1 VTQAL
6 LIAGGLFVLAY
17 LPVAILAWTRPL
29 LARFAWRE
37 STRRPGQFALL
48 VIGLMVGTASITAS
62 MVGADTGT
70 QSLATYYDQRLGS
83 VDLTVTATGGRSFP
97 LEVAQRLASDQSLS
111 HYVDGVQA
119 GLELPALVGDL
130 DQQLGR
136 SDVLMIGFDP
146 ASQRRFGAYTLA
158 DGRHTFGGDLA
169 PGDVLLSSALANAI
183 DARGGDR
190 LRISTG
196 SVAPGVDLRV
206 AGVAAATG
214 PGAYGS
220 RMAVFIPL
228 STAQLIAGSTAIN
241 VVRVAAVG
249 GTPGDLEPARRAAG
263 PLASALAEI
272 PGGAPLQVNEVRVD
286 AAKSLADSTGWDLGT
301 TLGFSG
307 LVVLAAIALI
317 LNLILAL
324 TEERR
329 PRLAVLRALGLSR
342 AGLIALSVLE
352 GAIYSLAG
360 ATAGVAVGVVAGLYL
375 GAAIWHTAIIDP
387 GSQAFAGS
395 PLELTV
401 RPGTLAVAFAAGA
414 LITLGTFAA
423 TAYRTSRLAIA
434 SAVRDLP
441 EPSAPVRDGW
451 ARTALLAGLALLGV
465 LMLIPNS
472 SPARL
477 VGGVALIVSITA
489 LARRRLSDRAR
500 ATLAGLLLF
509 AWATLMMASFTN
521 WNDSGLVA
529 GFFVAVAVAAIGL
542 TVAAA
547 ANLRLIESASALLA
561 RRFGLI
567 QATLRPPLAYVS
579 RRPVRTGLATSAFA
593 MVLVM
598 VTVIAVYVASFQR
611 NYTRDAGGFD
621 IRVVTTGPDRV
632 QLPAAVEPEVVQQ
645 VALPMRLYQG
655 PFIGTGFVGNGGLV
669 QQTMFYV
676 LPDQP
681 SDAAP
686 VYLINRE
693 KRFATNAAAWRAVRD
708 EVGLVVIMGGT
719 GVNPG
724 DPITLQGIDGPLH
737 FQVAGSQAGSMV
749 EGIIASPAT
758 IAMIDTQPAGWTL
771 LLQTTPGTDS
781 RALARQIERSLFSQG
796 VQATSSRDIL
806 AQFYESSI
814 EYATEY
820 DVLLHL
826 GLLVGV
832 LALTMVGIR
841 AAIERRRAIGI
852 LRSLGY
858 QPPRV
863 IAGLL
868 IESTLTATIGVLTG
882 VGAGLVTS
890 SFLITAGV
898 EAGAVFGLDAGRM
911 ALALIVV
918 YGGVLIVSAPLASRV
933 ARMAPTEAIRFT
945 G

>member
-1 VTQAL
+1 
-6 LIAGGLFVLAY
+6 
-17 LPVAILAWTRPL
+17 
-29 LARFAWRE
+29 
-37 STRRPGQFALL
+37 
-48 VIGLMVGTASITAS
+48 
-62 MVGADTGT
+62 
-70 QSLATYYDQRLGS
+70 
-83 VDLTVTATGGRSFP
+83 
-97 LEVAQRLASDQSLS
+97 
-111 HYVDGVQA
+111 
-119 GLELPALVGDL
+119 
-130 DQQLGR
+130 
-136 SDVLMIGFDP
+136 
-146 ASQRRFGAYTLA
+146 
-158 DGRHTFGGDLA
+158 
-169 PGDVLLSSALANAI
+169 
-183 DARGGDR
+183 
-190 LRISTG
+190 
-196 SVAPGVDLRV
+196 
-206 AGVAAATG
+206 
-214 PGAYGS
+214 
-220 RMAVFIPL
+220 
-228 STAQLIAGSTAIN
+228 
-241 VVRVAAVG
+241 
-249 GTPGDLEPARRAAG
+249 
-263 PLASALAEI
+263 
-272 PGGAPLQVNEVRVD
+272 
-286 AAKSLADSTGWDLGT
+286 
-301 TLGFSG
+301 
-307 LVVLAAIALI
+307 
-317 LNLILAL
+317 
-324 TEERR
+324 
-329 PRLAVLRALGLSR
+329 
-342 AGLIALSVLE
+342 
-352 GAIYSLAG
+352 
-360 ATAGVAVGVVAGLYL
+360 
-375 GAAIWHTAIIDP
+375 
-387 GSQAFAGS
+387 
-395 PLELTV
+395 
-401 RPGTLAVAFAAGA
+401 
-414 LITLGTFAA
+414 
-423 TAYRTSRLAIA
+423 
-434 SAVRDLP
+434 
-441 EPSAPVRDGW
+441 
-451 ARTALLAGLALLGV
+451 
-465 LMLIPNS
+465 
-472 SPARL
+472 
-477 VGGVALIVSITA
+477 
-489 LARRRLSDRAR
+489 
-500 ATLAGLLLF
+500 
-509 AWATLMMASFTN
+509 MMAGFTN
-521 WNDSGLVA
+521 WNDPGLVA

-542 TVAAA
+542 TLAAA

-561 RRFGLI
+561 KRFGLI

-621 IRVVTTGPDRV
+621 IRVVTTGPHRV
-632 QLPAAVEPEVVQQ
+632 QLPAEVEPEVVQQ

-890 SFLITAGV
+890 SFLITAGL

>member
-6 LIAGGLFVLAY
+6 LVGGGLFILAY
-17 LPVAILAWTRPL
+17 LPVALLAWRRPL

-83 VDLTVTATGGRSFP
+83 VDMTVTATGGRPFP

-111 HYVDGVQA
+111 RYVDGVQA
-119 GLELPALVGDL
+119 GLELPASVGDL
-130 DQQLGR
+130 DQSLGR

-146 ASQRRFGAYTLA
+146 ASQRRFGVYTLT

-169 PGDVLLSSALANAI
+169 PGDVLLSGALASAI
-183 DARGGDR
+183 DARDGDR
-190 LRISTG
+190 LRITTG
-196 SVAPGVDLRV
+196 SAAPRADLRV
-206 AGVAAATG
+206 AGIAAPSG

-220 RMAVFIPL
+220 RMAVFVPL
-228 STAQLIAGSTAIN
+228 ATAQLIAGDTGIN
-241 VVRVAAVG
+241 VVRLAAVG
-249 GTPGDLEPARRAAG
+249 GMPDDLGPARRAAG

-272 PGGAPLQVNEVRVD
+272 PGSGSLQVNEVRVE
-286 AAKSLADSTGWDLGT
+286 ASKQLADATGWDLGT

-352 GAIYSLAG
+352 GAIYSLAA

-375 GAAIWHTAIIDP
+375 GAAIWHAAVIDP
-387 GSQAFAGS
+387 GSQAFAGT
-395 PLELTV
+395 PLQLTV

-423 TAYRTSRLAIA
+423 AAYRTSRLAIA

-451 ARTALLAGLALLGV
+451 ARTALLAALALLGV
-465 LMLIPNS
+465 LMLIPSS

-477 VGGVALIVSITA
+477 AGGVALIASVTA

-509 AWATLMMASFTN
+509 AWATVMMAGFTN
-521 WNDSGLVA
+521 WNDSGLIVA
-529 GFFVAVAVAAIGL
+529 FFVAVAIAAIGL
-542 TVAAA
+542 TLAAA

-561 RRFGLI
+561 KRFGLL
-567 QATLRPPLAYVS
+567 QATLRLPLAYVS
-579 RRPVRTGLATSAFA
+579 RRPLRTGLATSAFA

-598 VTVIAVYVASFQR
+598 VTVIAVYVASFHR
-611 NYTRDAGGFD
+611 DYARDAAGFD
-621 IRVVTTGPDRV
+621 VRVVATGPDRV
-632 QLPAAVEPEVVQQ
+632 LLPAAVQPKVVRQ

-655 PFIGTGFVGNGGLV
+655 PFSGTGFIGNEGLV
-669 QQTMFYV
+669 KQTMFYV
-676 LPDQP
+676 LSDQP
-681 SDAAP
+681 ADADP

-693 KRFATNAAAWRAVRD
+693 KRFSSNEAAWQAVRN

-724 DPITLQGIDGPLH
+724 DPIAIQGINGPL
-737 FQVAGSQAGSMV
+737 QLRVAGSQAGSMI
-749 EGIIASPAT
+749 EGIIGSPAT
-758 IAMIDTQPAGWTL
+758 IALIDTQPAGSTL

-781 RALARQIERSLFSQG
+781 RALARQIEKALFSQG

-806 AQFYESSI
+806 DQFYESSI

-863 IAGLL
+863 MAGLL
-868 IESTLTATIGVLTG
+868 IESTLTASIGVLTG
-882 VGAGLVTS
+882 VGAGLVTA

-898 EAGAVFGLDAGRM
+898 EAGAVFGLDGARM
-911 ALALIVV
+911 GLALIVV
-918 YGGVLIVSAPLASRV
+918 YGAVLIVSAPLAYRV

>member
-1 VTQAL
+1 MTQAL
-6 LIAGGLFVLAY
+6 LGVGGLFLLVYVPLAVLA
-17 LPVAILAWTRPL
+17 WRRPL

-48 VIGLMVGTASITAS
+48 VVGLLVGTASITAS

-70 QSLATYYDQRLGS
+70 QSLATYFDQRLGA

-97 LEVAQRLASDQSLS
+97 LEVAQWLGSDQSLS
-111 HYVDGVQA
+111 RYVDGVQA
-119 GLELPALVGDL
+119 GLELPASVGDL
-130 DQQLGR
+130 DQRLGR
-136 SDVLMIGFDP
+136 SDVLMVGFDG
-146 ASQRRFGAYTLA
+146 ASQRRFGAFILRDGRRTFGDDLASSDVMLSAALA
-158 DGRHTFGGDLA
+158 D
-169 PGDVLLSSALANAI
+169 AI
-183 DARGGDR
+183 DARVGDR
-190 LRISTG
+190 LHISTG
-196 SVAPGVDLRV
+196 SAAPGADVRV
-206 AGVAAATG
+206 AGIALASG

-220 RMAVFIPL
+220 RLAVFIAL
-228 STAQLIAGSTAIN
+228 AAAQLVADDNGIN
-241 VVRVAAVG
+241 VVRIAAVG
-249 GTPGDLEPARRAAG
+249 GTSDDLGPARRAAA
-263 PLASALAEI
+263 PVASALAEI
-272 PGGAPLQVNEVRVD
+272 PDGGSLQVNQVRLDVERRLQGTT
-286 AAKSLADSTGWDLGT
+286 AWNLGT
-301 TLGFSG
+301 TLGFSS
-307 LVVLAAIALI
+307 LVILAAIALI

-352 GAIYSLAG
+352 GAIYSLAA

-375 GAAIWHTAIIDP
+375 GGAIWHTAEIDP
-387 GSQAFAGS
+387 GEQAFVGT

-401 RPGTLAVAFAAGA
+401 RPGTLALAFAAGA

-423 TAYRTSRLAIA
+423 AAYRTSRLAIA
-434 SAVRDLP
+434 SAVRDIP
-441 EPSAPVRDGW
+441 EPESPVRGGW
-451 ARTALLAGLALLGV
+451 PRTALLAALAMAGGV
-465 LMLIPNS
+465 MLIPNS
-472 SPARL
+472 SPSRL
-477 VGGVALIVSITA
+477 AGGVALIVSITA

-509 AWATLMMASFTN
+509 AWATLMLAGFTN
-521 WNDSGLVA
+521 WNDTGLILA
-529 GFFVAVAVAAIGL
+529 FFCAVAIAAIGL
-542 TVAAA
+542 TLAAT
-547 ANLRLIESASALLA
+547 ANLRLIESAARLLT
-561 RRFGLI
+561 RRFGLV
-567 QATLRPPLAYVS
+567 QATFRPPLAYVS
-579 RRPVRTGLATSAFA
+579 RRPVRTGLAISAFA

-621 IRVVTTGPDRV
+621 IRVVTAGPV
-632 QLPAAVEPEVVQQ
+632 PIQLPPAVASQVTRQ

-655 PFIGTGFVGNGGLV
+655 PLAGTGFIGEGGPLA
-669 QQTMFYV
+669 QTMFYV
-676 LPDQP
+676 LPDQTEN
-681 SDAAP
+681 AEP

-693 KRFATNAAAWRAVRD
+693 KRFASNEAAWQAVGS
-708 EVGLVVIMGGT
+708 EPGLVVIMGGS

-724 DPITLQGIDGPLH
+724 APITLHGINGPL
-737 FQVAGSQAGSMV
+737 QLRVAGSQAGSV
-749 EGIIASPAT
+749 VGGIIASAAT
-758 IAMIDTQPAGWTL
+758 IAQFDTQPAGSTL

-781 RALARQIERSLFSQG
+781 RALARQIERTLFSQG
-796 VQATSSRDIL
+796 VQATSIREIL
-806 AQFYESSI
+806 DQDYASGI

-841 AAIERRRAIGI
+841 AAVERRRAIGI

-858 QPPRV
+858 QPRRV

-882 VGAGLVTS
+882 VGAGLVTA

-898 EAGAVFGLDAGRM
+898 EAGAVFALDAGRM
-911 ALALIVV
+911 LLALIVV
-918 YGGVLIVSAPLASRV
+918 YGAVLIVSAPLASRV
-933 ARMAPTEAIRFT
+933 ARMAPTEAIRMT

>member
-1 VTQAL
+1 MTQAL
-6 LIAGGLFVLAY
+6 LAVGGLFLLVYVPLAVLA
-17 LPVAILAWTRPL
+17 WRRPL

-70 QSLATYYDQRLGS
+70 QSFATYYDQRLGS

-111 HYVDGVQA
+111 RYIDGVQA
-119 GLELPALVGDL
+119 GLELPASVGDL
-130 DQQLGR
+130 DHRLGQ

-146 ASQRRFGAYTLA
+146 ASQHRFGAYTLT
-158 DGRHTFGGDLA
+158 DGRHTLGGDLA
-169 PGDVLLSSALANAI
+169 LGDVLLSSALANAI
-183 DARGGDR
+183 DARDGDR

-196 SVAPGVDLRV
+196 SAAQDTDLRV
-206 AGVAAATG
+206 AGIAAASG

-220 RMAVFIPL
+220 RMAVFVPL
-228 STAQLIAGSTAIN
+228 ATAQLIAGDTAIN
-241 VVRVAAVG
+241 VVRVAALG
-249 GTPGDLEPARRAAG
+249 GIPGDLEPARHAAG
-263 PLASALAEI
+263 PLASALTEI
-272 PGGAPLQVNEVRVD
+272 PAGASLQINELRVD
-286 AAKSLADSTGWDLGT
+286 ASKQLADSTGWNYGT

-324 TEERR
+324 AEERR

-352 GAIYSLAG
+352 GAIYSLAA

-375 GAAIWHTAIIDP
+375 GAAIWHAAIIDP
-387 GSQAFAGS
+387 GAQGIVGTA
-395 PLELTV
+395 LELTV

-451 ARTALLAGLALLGV
+451 GRTVLLGGLAMLGV
-465 LMLIPNS
+465 LMLIPNNS
-472 SPARL
+472 AARL
-477 VGGVALIVSITA
+477 AGGVALIASITA

-500 ATLAGLLLF
+500 ATLGGLLLF
-509 AWATLMMASFTN
+509 AWATLMMAGFTN
-521 WNDSGLVA
+521 WNDPGLIVA
-529 GFFVAVAVAAIGL
+529 FFVAVAIAAIGL
-542 TVAAA
+542 TLAAA
-547 ANLRLIESASALLA
+547 ANLRLIESASILLA
-561 RRFGLI
+561 KRFGLM

-598 VTVIAVYVASFQR
+598 VTVIAVYVASFHR
-611 NYTRDAGGFD
+611 DYTRDAAGFD
-621 IRVVTTGPDRV
+621 VRVVTTGPDRV
-632 QLPAAVEPEVVQQ
+632 QLPAAVEPKVGRQ
-645 VALPMRLYQG
+645 VALAMRLYQG
-655 PFIGTGFVGNGGLV
+655 PFSGTGFIGNEGLV
-669 QQTMFYV
+669 HQTMFYV

-681 SDAAP
+681 IDADP

-693 KRFATNAAAWRAVRD
+693 KRFPSNQAAWRAMRD

-724 DPITLQGIDGPLH
+724 DPITLQGINGPL
-737 FQVAGSQAGSMV
+737 QLRVAGSQAGSMI

-758 IAMIDTQPAGWTL
+758 MAQIDTQPAGSTL
-771 LLQTTPGTDS
+771 LLQAMPGTDS
-781 RALARQIERSLFSQG
+781 RALARQIERALFSQG

-806 AQFYESSI
+806 DQFYESSI

-882 VGAGLVTS
+882 IGAGLVTG

-898 EAGAVFGLDAGRM
+898 EAGAVFGLDAARM

-918 YGGVLIVSAPLASRV
+918 YGAVLIVSAPLASRV
-933 ARMAPTEAIRFT
+933 ARMAPTDAIRFT

>member
-1 VTQAL
+1 MTQAL
-6 LIAGGLFVLAY
+6 FIVGGLFLIVYVPLAVLA
-17 LPVAILAWTRPL
+17 WRRRL

-62 MVGADTGT
+62 MVGADSGT

-111 HYVDGVQA
+111 RYVDGVQA
-119 GLELPALVGDL
+119 GLELPASVGDL
-130 DQQLGR
+130 DQRLGR

-146 ASQRRFGAYTLA
+146 ASQRRFGAYTLT
-158 DGRHTFGGDLA
+158 DGRHTYGGDLA
-169 PGDVLLSSALANAI
+169 PGDVVLSSALANAM

-190 LRISTG
+190 LRVSTG
-196 SVAPGVDLRV
+196 SAAPGANLRV
-206 AGVAAATG
+206 GGIAAASG
-214 PGAYGS
+214 PGTYGS
-220 RMAVFIPL
+220 RMAVFMPL
-228 STAQLIAGSTAIN
+228 ATAQLVAGDADIN
-241 VVRVAAVG
+241 VVRVAAVA
-249 GTPGDLEPARRAAG
+249 GTPGDLDPARRAAG

-272 PGGAPLQVNEVRVD
+272 PGGPSLQVNQVRIE
-286 AAKSLADSTGWDLGT
+286 AAKQLADSTGWNLGT

-329 PRLAVLRALGLSR
+329 PRLAVLRALGLTR

-352 GAIYSLAG
+352 GAIYSLAA
-360 ATAGVAVGVVAGLYL
+360 ATAGIAVGVVAGLYL
-375 GAAIWHTAIIDP
+375 GAAIWHAAVIDP
-387 GSQAFAGS
+387 GSLAFVGT

-401 RPGTLAVAFAAGA
+401 RPGTLALAFAAGA

-423 TAYRTSRLAIA
+423 AAYRTSRLAIA

-451 ARTALLAGLALLGV
+451 ARTTLLAGLALLGV

-477 VGGVALIVSITA
+477 AGGVALIVSITA
-489 LARRRLSDRAR
+489 LARRRLFDRAR

-509 AWATLMMASFTN
+509 AWATLMMSSFTN
-521 WNDSGLVA
+521 WNDPSLIA
-529 GFFVAVAVAAIGL
+529 ALFVAVAIAAIGL
-542 TVAAA
+542 TLAAS
-547 ANLRLIESASALLA
+547 ANLRLIESGSALLA
-561 RRFGLI
+561 KRFGLM

-579 RRPVRTGLATSAFA
+579 RRPLRTGLATSAFA

-598 VTVIAVYVASFQR
+598 VTVIAVFVASFQR
-611 NYTRDAGGFD
+611 NYARDAAGFD
-621 IRVVTTGPDRV
+621 VRVVTAGPDRV
-632 QLPAAVEPEVVQQ
+632 QLPAAVEPKVVRQ

-655 PFIGTGFVGNGGLV
+655 PFSGTGFIGNEGLV
-669 QQTMFYV
+669 HQTMFYV

-681 SDAAP
+681 TDADP

-693 KRFATNAAAWRAVRD
+693 KRFSSNEAAWQAVRS
-708 EVGLVVIMGGT
+708 EIGLVVIMGGT

-724 DPITLQGIDGPLH
+724 DPITLQGINGPL
-737 FQVAGSQAGSMV
+737 QLRVAGSQAGSVV

-758 IAMIDTQPAGWTL
+758 IAQIDTQPAGSTL

-781 RALARQIERSLFSQG
+781 RAVARQIEKALFSQG
-796 VQATSSRDIL
+796 AQATSSRDIL
-806 AQFYESSI
+806 DQFYESSI

-882 VGAGLVTS
+882 VGAGLVAG

-898 EAGAVFGLDAGRM
+898 EPGAVFGLDAARM
-911 ALALIVV
+911 GLALIVV
-918 YGGVLIVSAPLASRV
+918 YGAVLIVSAPLASRV
-933 ARMAPTEAIRFT
+933 ARMAPTEAIRMT

>member
-1 VTQAL
+1 MTGAL
-6 LIAGGLFVLAY
+6 LAVGGLFLLVYVPLAVLA
-17 LPVAILAWTRPL
+17 WRRPL

-37 STRRPGQFALL
+37 SVRSRGQLVLL
-48 VIGLMVGTASITAS
+48 VVGLMVGTASITGS

-70 QSLATYYDQRLGS
+70 QSQARYYDQRLGS
-83 VDLTVTATGGRSFP
+83 VDLTVTASGGRSFP
-97 LEVAQRLASDQSLS
+97 LQVAQRLASDQSLS

-119 GLELPALVGDL
+119 GLEMPASVGDL
-130 DQQLGR
+130 DQRLGR
-136 SDVLMIGFDP
+136 SDVLMVGFDP
-146 ASQRRFGAYTLA
+146 TAQTRFGAYMLS
-158 DGRHTFGGDLA
+158 DGRRTFGSELA
-169 PGDVLLSSALANAI
+169 PGDVLLSAALASAL
-183 DARGGDR
+183 DARAGDR

-196 SVAPGVDLRV
+196 SIAPGADLRV
-206 AGVAAATG
+206 SGIAVETG

-220 RMAVFIPL
+220 RLAVFMPL
-228 STAQLIAGSTAIN
+228 ATAQVVANDTGIN
-241 VVRVAAVG
+241 VVRFAAVG
-249 GTPGDLEPARRAAG
+249 GTPNDLGPARRAAA
-263 PLASALAEI
+263 PLASALAGT
-272 PGGAPLQVNEVRVD
+272 PDGASLHVNEIRQD
-286 AAKSLADSTGWDLGT
+286 AARQLEDSTGWVLGT

-307 LVVLAAIALI
+307 LVILAAIALI

-342 AGLIALSVLE
+342 AGLIAVSVLE
-352 GAIYSLAG
+352 GAIYSLAA
-360 ATAGVAVGVVAGLYL
+360 ATVGVVVGVVAGLYL
-375 GAAIWHTAIIDP
+375 GAAIWHASVIDP
-387 GSQAFAGS
+387 GGAFAGT
-395 PLELTV
+395 PLALTV

-423 TAYRTSRLAIA
+423 AAYRTSRLAIA

-441 EPSAPVRDGW
+441 DPDSP
-451 ARTALLAGLALLGV
+451 ARGRWPRTGLLAGLAALGV
-465 LMLIPNS
+465 MMLIPNY
-472 SPARL
+472 SPSRL
-477 VGGVALIVSITA
+477 AGGVALIASTTA
-489 LARRRLSDRAR
+489 LARGRLSDRAR

-509 AWATLMMASFTN
+509 AWATLMMSGFTS
-521 WNDSGLVA
+521 WNDSSLVTA
-529 GFFVAVAVAAIGL
+529 FFVAVAIAAIGL
-542 TVAAA
+542 SLAAA
-547 ANLRLIESASALLA
+547 ANLRLIESVAGLLA

-611 NYTRDAGGFD
+611 NYTRDAAGFD
-621 IRVVTTGPDRV
+621 IRVVAAGPDPT
-632 QLPAAVEPEVVQQ
+632 QLPADVESHVSHQ

-655 PFIGTGFVGNGGLV
+655 PIRSTGFFGEGGA
-669 QQTMFYV
+669 TARMTFYV

-681 SDAAP
+681 SDTAP

-693 KRFATNAAAWRAVRD
+693 KRFASNKAAWQAVRS
-708 EVGLVVIMGGT
+708 EPGLVVIMGGT
-719 GVNPG
+719 GTNPG
-724 DPITLQGIDGPLH
+724 DPITLQGRDGPLRLR
-737 FQVAGSQAGSMV
+737 VAGSQAGSIL

-758 IAMIDTQPAGWTL
+758 IAQIDTQPAGSTL
-771 LLQTTPGTDS
+771 LLQTRPGTDS
-781 RALARQIERSLFSQG
+781 RALARQIERSLFSRG
-796 VQATSSRDIL
+796 VQATSSREIL
-806 AQFYESSI
+806 DQFYQSSI

-820 DVLLHL
+820 DVLLHP

-841 AAIERRRAIGI
+841 AAVERRRAIGI

-868 IESTLTATIGVLTG
+868 VESTVTATIGVLTG
-882 VGAGLVTS
+882 VGAGLVTG

-898 EAGAVFGLDAGRM
+898 EAGAVFGLDTARM
-911 ALALIVV
+911 LLALIVV
-918 YGGVLIVSAPLASRV
+918 YGAVLIVSAPLASRV
-933 ARMAPTEAIRFT
+933 ARLAPTEAIRIT